1 MEEEL
6 QQQQNSQNSSID
18 MYRDQLNNMPM
29 AEKIAILLLQIDD
42 ELTASVF
49 ANMKVESITEISQYI
64 AESKSVEKGLATAV
78 LEEFLSIFKSNQY
91 INNGGL
97 DFAKEL
103 LHKTLGPEEAQAIVE
118 KLAKS
123 MSGNQNFGYI
133 SKIKPQQLADFIVNE
148 HPQTIALILA
158 HMEPAAAAETIS
170 LFPEE
175 LMSEVSMRMA
185 NLGDISPSII
195 KRVSTVLESKLESLA
210 SYKVEVGGPRAV
222 ADIFNRLGTK
232 TAKATLA
239 QIEQKDEELAASIK
253 EMMFTFDDIETLDD
267 FAIREILKEVDQNDL
282 MLAIK
287 GASPE
292 LKEKILSNMSTRAR
306 VAFEEELG
314 FIGAVKVKDVEAA
327 QRKIVDLVQKLVD
340 TGKIQIADND
350 EMID

>member
-1 MEEEL
+1 MEEE
-6 QQQQNSQNSSID
+6 QVKD
-18 MYRDQLNNMPM
+18 VFKEKMNNMPM
-29 AEKIAILLLQIDD
+29 SEKVAILLLQLND
-42 ELTASVF
+42 ELTANVF
-49 ANMKVESITEISQYI
+49 ANMKIDSIGEISKYI
-64 AESKSVEKGLATAV
+64 AQSKSVEKGLAITV
-78 LEEFLSIFKSNQY
+78 LQDFLTIFKSNQY

-97 DFAKEL
+97 DYAREL
-103 LHKTLGPEEAQAIVE
+103 LHKTLGPDEAKAIID

-123 MSGNQNFGYI
+123 LNGNQNFGYI

-158 HMEPAAAAETIS
+158 HMEPAAAADTIS
-170 LFPEE
+170 LFPED

-232 TAKATLA
+232 TSKATLG
-239 QIEQKDEELAASIK
+239 QIEQKDEELASSIK
-253 EMMFTFDDIETLDD
+253 EMMFTFDDIEALDD
-267 FAIREILKEVDQNDL
+267 FAIREILKEVDQQEL
-282 MLAIK
+282 MMAIK
-287 GASPE
+287 GASDT
-292 LKEKILSNMSTRAR
+292 LRDKILSNMSTRAK

-314 FIGAVKVKDVEAA
+314 FIGAVKVKDVETA
-327 QRKIVDLVQKLVD
+327 QRKIVDMVQRLVD
-340 TGKIQIADND
+340 TGKIQLADND

>member
-1 MEEEL
+1 MEEEV
-6 QQQQNSQNSSID
+6 QQANDVFKEKI
-18 MYRDQLNNMPM
+18 NNMPM
-29 AEKIAILLLQIDD
+29 AEKVAILLLQIND
-42 ELTASVF
+42 ELTANVF
-49 ANMKVESITEISQYI
+49 ANMKMDSITEISQYI

-78 LEEFLSIFKSNQY
+78 LEEFLSIFRSNQY

-97 DFAKEL
+97 DYAREL
-103 LHKTLGPEEAQAIVE
+103 LHKTLGPDEAKTIID

-123 MSGNQNFGYI
+123 MTGNQNFGYI
-133 SKIKPQQLADFIVNE
+133 AKIKPQQLADFIVNE

-232 TAKATLA
+232 TSKATLG
-239 QIEQKDEELAASIK
+239 QIEQKDEELATSIK
-253 EMMFTFDDIETLDD
+253 EMMFTFDDIEALDD
-267 FAIREILKEVDQNDL
+267 FAIREILKEVQQDEL
-282 MLAIK
+282 MMAIK
-287 GASPE
+287 GASDD

-314 FIGAVKVKDVEAA
+314 FIGAVKVKDVESA
-327 QRKIVDLVQKLVD
+327 QRKIVDIVQRLVD
-340 TGKIQIADND
+340 TGKIQLADND

>member
-1 MEEEL
+1 MEEEV
-6 QQQQNSQNSSID
+6 QVNSDPFKEKI
-18 MYRDQLNNMPM
+18 NNMPM
-29 AEKIAILLLQIDD
+29 TEKVAILLLQIND
-42 ELTASVF
+42 ELTANVF
-49 ANMKVESITEISQYI
+49 ANMKMDNISEISQHI

-78 LEEFLSIFKSNQY
+78 LQEFLSIFKSNQY

-97 DFAKEL
+97 EYAREL
-103 LHKTLGPEEAQAIVE
+103 LHKTLGPDEAKTIID
-118 KLAKS
+118 KLAKN
-123 MSGNQNFGYI
+123 MTGNQNFGYI
-133 SKIKPQQLADFIVNE
+133 AKIKPQQLADFIVNE

-232 TAKATLA
+232 TSKSTLG

-253 EMMFTFDDIETLDD
+253 EMMFTFDDIEGLDD
-267 FAIREILKEVDQNDL
+267 FAIREILKEVNQEEL
-282 MLAIK
+282 MMAIK
-287 GASPE
+287 GASDD
-292 LKEKILSNMSTRAR
+292 LKEKILLNMSTRAR

-314 FIGAVKVKDVEAA
+314 FIGAVKVKDVESA
-327 QRKIVDLVQKLVD
+327 QRKIVDIVQRLVD
-340 TGKIQIADND
+340 TGKIQLADND